1 MDINSL
7 LSPSEPARDRRSSP
21 AKSPAKK
28 PRKTRA
34 SKANDAASSS
44 PPVPSHNSV
53 PLAQYAMPSPPPI
66 ASPASL
72 FRVNAT
78 DTPPADGYRTARQ
91 PSTPGMD
98 TLADLA
104 SMQHHQQTTR
114 ENAGGLRSTDIYE
127 NQTPAT
133 VLPALHPSGRPQ
145 GPLRGSIDLTMTD
158 SPIQANT
165 PRKYSTASMSDA
177 DLQTVAQLV
186 EYTVT
191 NPFAYE
197 SHVQLIKLLHQGF
210 MSHVYRDSSRGPRAN
225 PHCYNLLPDLQSAR
239 EAMSSRFALGE
250 ELWLDW
256 LQDQQLLAN
265 SLEDRI
271 SVMESCQ
278 KAVDEESGSTQ
289 LWLLYGNWMLALY
302 KNANPHDARLSQI
315 TSPPSEDTTW
325 SEEDRIVARE
335 VCTWQQMLD
344 VWNQGVHDTMWR
356 INDSHLLWDR
366 YTELLTQE
374 LAASPSGEGV
384 SKMRAR
390 FIARLQTPHATWDQ
404 TFQAFSSFISVYD
417 NATYEAIMVQVSQQA
432 ASVKDRYGLCEIHE
446 INIERGIDNHNRDV
460 EWTAYVDYIDWELA
474 QSRKKNMF
482 SFELVNA
489 LYERATL
496 RFPTDTSLWEGLAI
510 FLNDEIT
517 AHSRTGVSTLP
528 ILDRATRH
536 CPWSGTLW
544 SLYLLIAERDRRS
557 FPEMEQ
563 IKHKATR
570 TGTLDAGGMEEML
583 KVHTAWCGFLRR
595 RAFLPDSTDE
605 DQDVAEVG
613 IRSAV
618 EDMENSGRAKYGR
631 EYQGDPSFRLER
643 IYIKY
648 LTQCRNWQGARDV
661 WRSLIPKQGDNH
673 DFWLRY
679 YLWEMATWGKLA
691 FDEKERNGVGP
702 LKPSEATKVL
712 RQALKRPKI
721 DWPEKIL
728 EAFLFH
734 CEDHEDA
741 EELQSAVVLI
751 WKTKRTV
758 SKRREREAA
767 ESFEAAQVQAEQQPR
782 MQQEVSI
789 ESAATHQ
796 SVKRKRGNEA
806 EAVGGPLSKKN
817 RQEDADTEM
826 QTEAHGLTATA
837 APKRDRE
844 NATVVVKNL
853 PAQTSETKV
862 RQYFRDVSPVLFPSP
877 L

>member
-7 LSPSEPARDRRSSP
+7 LSPLEPARDRRSSP

-44 PPVPSHNSV
+44 PPIPPYNSV
-53 PLAQYAMPSPPPI
+53 PLTQYAMPSPPPI
-66 ASPASL
+66 ISPVSH
-72 FRVNAT
+72 FRVSAT
-78 DTPPADGYRTARQ
+78 GTPPADGHRTTRQ

-104 SMQHHQQTTR
+104 SMQHHQQTAR
-114 ENAGGLRSTDIYE
+114 DNAGGLRSTDIYE
-127 NQTPAT
+127 NQTPTT
-133 VLPALHPSGRPQ
+133 VLPALHPMARPQ

-158 SPIQANT
+158 SPIQATT

-186 EYTVT
+186 EYTAT

-210 MSHVYRDSSRGPRAN
+210 VSHVYPEAFRGPRAN
-225 PHCYNLLPDLQSAR
+225 PHTYNLLSDLQSAR

-250 ELWLDW
+250 ELWLGW
-256 LQDQQLLAN
+256 LHDQQLLAN

-289 LWLLYGNWMLALY
+289 LWLLYANWMLALY
-302 KNANPHDARLSQI
+302 KNANPHDARSSQI
-315 TSPPSEDTTW
+315 TNPPSEDTTW

-344 VWNQGVHDTMWR
+344 VWKQGMRDTMWR

-366 YTELLTQE
+366 YTELLMQDLT
-374 LAASPSGEGV
+374 ASPSAEGV
-384 SKMRAR
+384 SKMRAH
-390 FIARLQTPHATWDQ
+390 FTDRLQTPHATWDQ
-404 TFQAFSSFISVYD
+404 TFQAFSGFISVYD
-417 NATYEAIMVQVSQQA
+417 NATYEATMVRVSQQA
-432 ASVKDRYGLCEIHE
+432 VSVKDRYGLREIHE
-446 INIERGIDNHNRDV
+446 TNIERATDSHDRDA
-460 EWTAYVDYIDWELA
+460 EWAAYVNYIDWEFA
-474 QSRKKNMF
+474 QSRKKNIF

-496 RFPTDTSLWEGLAI
+496 RFPTDTSLWEGLAM

-544 SLYLLIAERDRRS
+544 SLYLLIAERDRLS

-570 TGTLDAGGMEEML
+570 TGTLDAGGIEEML

-618 EDMENSGRAKYGR
+618 EDMENLGRAKYGKD
-631 EYQGDPSFRLER
+631 YQGDPNFRLER

-661 WRSLIPKQGDNH
+661 WRSLILKQGDNH

-679 YLWEMATWGKLA
+679 YLWEMATWDKLA
-691 FDEKERNGVGP
+691 FDEKERNGAGP

-712 RQALKRPKI
+712 RQALRRPKI

-728 EAFLFH
+728 EVFRYH

-751 WKTKRTV
+751 WKTRRTV

-767 ESFEAAQVQAEQQPR
+767 ESFKASV
-782 MQQEVSI
+782 QQEVSM
-789 ESAATHQ
+789 ESATTQQ
-796 SVKRKRGNEA
+796 SVKRKRDNEA
-806 EAVGGPLSKKN
+806 EAIGGSASKRN

-826 QTEAHGLTATA
+826 QTETQNFSAIS

-853 PAQTSETKV
+853 PAQTSET
-862 RQYFRDVSPVLFPSP
+862 RIRRYFRDVSSCSVP
-877 L
+877 